1 MNFNANH
8 PHVNDKS
15 ARRLSAATAPMFDEV
30 VRGTAR
36 DYIPLMPRET
46 PDDRDLMLRM
56 TRGETQALRELY
68 ARHGRLVYGLALRI
82 VGDQETAE
90 EVSQDVFLRA
100 WEKADTY
107 RQEKAQVRTWLA
119 RITRNRAIDVLRRR
133 GSREARARDVWEEM
147 KNELEGRPD
156 RETPA
161 ETEELRRRIS
171 RAILSLP
178 EEQRAALSLAF
189 FQGQTHRQIAA
200 ATGEPVGTVKSR
212 IRGAM
217 LKLRD
222 QLKDEDQI

>member
-1 MNFNANH
+1 
-8 PHVNDKS
+8 
-15 ARRLSAATAPMFDEV
+15 
-30 VRGTAR
+30 
-36 DYIPLMPRET
+36 
-46 PDDRDLMLRM
+46 MLRM

-133 GSREARARDVWEEM
+133 GSREARAHDVWEEM

-156 RETPA
+156 KETPA

-171 RAILSLP
+171 GAILSLP

-189 FQGQTHRQIAA
+189 FQGQTHREIAA
-200 ATGEPVGTVKSR
+200 AQGDFQPVGVVEVER
-212 IRGAM
+212 HRRGLQGVRRRQIEAAA
-217 LKLRD
+217 LQFASQD
-222 QLKDEDQI
+222 VASQLP